1 MCRCERLGWT
11 RFLLEPLHQ
20 LSTALLSI
28 SKTNKFDKLVQ
39 MLLVFPHEEHQVPP
53 EQPRGYQIY
62 RALRAQH
69 ECPSGTKG
77 PSSSRASGPAA
88 QIEGDPMKKQPPRK
102 YMATRTALRRY
113 TKHGSSAR
121 TEFYVNQDICLVVVD
136 NIIVTC
142 MPLSWVKR

>member
-1 MCRCERLGWT
+1 
-11 RFLLEPLHQ
+11 
-20 LSTALLSI
+20 
-28 SKTNKFDKLVQ
+28 
-39 MLLVFPHEEHQVPP
+39 
-53 EQPRGYQIY
+53 
-62 RALRAQH
+62 
-69 ECPSGTKG
+69 
-77 PSSSRASGPAA
+77 
-88 QIEGDPMKKQPPRK
+88 MKKQPPRK